1 MGRRT
6 LALVCLLGGMAACGR
21 RGEETTVQTGAL
33 SQAFESTATRTHVPR
48 DLLVA
53 IAAVEGGLEM
63 PRIREGLEPNPEM
76 PAAGPLM
83 LRRGKLDTLARGA
96 SLTGVAESDLR
107 RDADLALDAGARVL
121 AELGSG
127 DDL

>member
-1 MGRRT
+1 MARDRMRA
-6 LALVCLLGGMAACGR
+6 LAIVCFVGALAACGS
-21 RGEETTVQTGAL
+21 RGDETKVEVASESGAL
-33 SQAFESTATRTHVPR
+33 TVAFDASAARTHVPR

-63 PRIREGLEPNPEM
+63 PRIREGLETNPEM

-96 SLTGVAESDLR
+96 TLAGVAE
-107 RDADLALDAGARVL
+107 
-121 AELGSG
+121 
-127 DDL
+127 